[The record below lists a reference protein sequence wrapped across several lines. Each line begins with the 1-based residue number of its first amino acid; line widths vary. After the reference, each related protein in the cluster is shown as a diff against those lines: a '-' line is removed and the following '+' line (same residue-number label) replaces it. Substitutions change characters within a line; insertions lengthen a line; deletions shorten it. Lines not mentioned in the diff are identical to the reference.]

1 MTKARGA
8 VTAYALRHR
17 CASWLVAKGLPTR
30 MIADFLGADEQM
42 IPDHYG
48 HLAPGYQ
55 QEAARAIGR
64 KRAFRWGNQE
74 WSPANCVN
82 PYRKLVGR
90 EGLEPPTRPL

>member
-1 MTKARGA
+1 VKRPALSQPREHEKTKARGA
-8 VTAYALRHR
+8 VTANALRHS

-30 MIADFLGADEQM
+30 MIADFLGAGEQM
-42 IPDHYG
+42 ILDHYG

-64 KRAFRWGNQE
+64 KRAFRWGKRWGNQE

-82 PYRKLVGR
+82 P
-90 EGLEPPTRPL
+90 

>member
-48 HLAPGYQ
+48 HLAP
-55 QEAARAIGR
+55 AIS
-64 KRAFRWGNQE
+64 KRRRERSGGNKRFVGE
-74 WSPANCVN
+74 TRRIEESPANCVN
-82 PYRKLVGR
+82 P
-90 EGLEPPTRPL
+90 